1 MGRLLSQLDPKP
13 PDCKSSRLGFGVL
26 GGKPA
31 GCLDKR
37 PLWTF
42 LPEKVIKE
50 IKDMVF
56 FLCGGRVLLMS
67 RVVDGGDRVSA
78 GRGVA

>member
-31 GCLDKR
+31 GSLDKR

-42 LPEKVIKE
+42 HLKREEVFKEESKPE
-50 IKDMVF
+50 MG
-56 FLCGGRVLLMS
+56 LNSTS
-67 RVVDGGDRVSA
+67 R
-78 GRGVA
+78 